1 MKKKNIFPYSS
12 FKGRFIVLEC
22 EKNANQDTGYG
33 TWKGIVLREVNN
45 KIDDIYFCMLL
56 ENDAKSN
63 YYRPGDIV
71 EATLTANN
79 YSPDSNPCFSDFLID
94 KIKFLNKLSW
104 MKLK

>member
-1 MKKKNIFPYSS
+1 MERKILPYSS
-12 FKGRFIVLEC
+12 FKGRFVVLDC
-22 EKNANQDTGYG
+22 KKKANQDTGYG

-56 ENDAKSN
+56 ENDAKSK

-79 YSPDSNPCFSDFLID
+79 YSPDGDPDFSDFFID
-94 KIKFLNKLSW
+94 NIKFLNNLSW